1 MVGFWHFL
9 LEFPLHFRENS
20 FVDWA
25 IWVMEAKE
33 IIEEKQELALA
44 LPLPS
49 TIAVAINGK
58 KKSKY
63 VVRWALEKFVPEGLR
78 MFKMLHVRPKITS
91 VPTPSKLSLFKII
104 IHLYKKICLWP
115 NSKFIRHVYKS
126 FRGIRKHRHK
136 MFL

>member
-1 MVGFWHFL
+1 
-9 LEFPLHFRENS
+9 
-20 FVDWA
+20 
-25 IWVMEAKE
+25 MEAKE

-63 VVRWALEKFVPEGLR
+63 VVRWALEKFVPEGLH

-104 IHLYKKICLWP
+104 IHLYKKICL
-115 NSKFIRHVYKS
+115 
-126 FRGIRKHRHK
+126 
-136 MFL
+136 